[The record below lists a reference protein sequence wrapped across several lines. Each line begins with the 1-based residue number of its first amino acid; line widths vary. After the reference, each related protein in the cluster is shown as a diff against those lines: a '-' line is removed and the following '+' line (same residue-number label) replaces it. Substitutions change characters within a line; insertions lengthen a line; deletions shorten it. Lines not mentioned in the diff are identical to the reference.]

1 MPKNDNT
8 ELDTYKFPGF
18 SSPRYTQIPDIV
30 FDELQHRLS
39 GAEYKVLMYIL
50 RRTFGFKKDADN
62 ISLRQMREGIVK
74 SDGTRLDYGAG
85 VQSKATLVS
94 AVKKL
99 EELGIIVATRNSS
112 NERGDEATTYTVN
125 MGGEAH
131 ATKIEHPRVQKLN
144 TPPCSKIEHPRV
156 QKLNT
161 QETVLQETEEQQHVV
176 VALLVSKGIG
186 KQIAQALA
194 SNHDERH
201 IRQKVAYLDY
211 LLDVSPEKVRNPK
224 GWLRRAIEDD
234 YGAPDGFKSEQ
245 ELEAQR
251 LEKQRLEQSL
261 AEERKRKALVEEAE
275 RKRKEEELLNWSKAV
290 RKQYKTPSNLVG
302 VWNNLTNKVEDL
314 EGESFFTTYLKRSQL
329 VSAGD
334 GEAVIVASDDNIAR
348 LFRVKFRH
356 RLENE
361 LSNNGLKVSSLEV
374 VSWSNGLTE
383 EGNK

>member
-1 MPKNDNT
+1 MPKNDNS
-8 ELDTYKFPGF
+8 ELDSYKFPGF

-94 AVKKL
+94 AVRKL
-99 EELGIIVATRNSS
+99 EEMGIILATRNSS

-125 MGGEAH
+125 MGAD
-131 ATKIEHPRVQKLN
+131 TRVQKLN
-144 TPPCSKIEHPRV
+144 TPPSTKIEHPRV

-161 QETVLQETEEQQHVV
+161 QETVKQETEKQQHVV
-176 VALLVSKGIG
+176 VAFLVSKGIG

-194 SNHDERH
+194 SNHDERY
-201 IRQKVAYLDY
+201 IRQKAAYLDF

-224 GWLRRAIEDD
+224 GWLRRAIEED
-234 YGAPDGFKSEQ
+234 YGAPDGFMSQ
-245 ELEAQR
+245 EEREVKR
-251 LEKQRLEQSL
+251 LEDERLERS
-261 AEERKRKALVEEAE
+261 LVEEKKKLALE
-275 RKRKEEELLNWSKAV
+275 EEADKRRKEEELLNWSKTV
-290 RKQYKTPSNLVG
+290 RKQYKTPSELVG
-302 VWNNLTNKVEDL
+302 VWNNLTDRVEAL
-314 EGESFFTTYLKRSQL
+314 EGQSFFTTYLKRSL
-329 VSAGD
+329 LASAGN
-334 GEAVIVASDDNIAR
+334 GEAVIVSPDDNIAR
-348 LFRVKFRH
+348 LFRVKFRQ
-356 RLENE
+356 RLESE
-361 LSNNGLKVSSLEV
+361 LSNSGLQVDNLEV

-383 EGNK
+383 EADA

>member
-1 MPKNDNT
+1 MPKNDNS
-8 ELDTYKFPGF
+8 ELDSYKFPGF

-94 AVKKL
+94 AVRKL
-99 EELGIIVATRNSS
+99 EEMGIILATRNSS

-125 MGGEAH
+125 MGAD
-131 ATKIEHPRVQKLN
+131 TRVQKLN
-144 TPPCSKIEHPRV
+144 TPPSTKIEHPRV

-161 QETVLQETEEQQHVV
+161 QETVKQETEKQQHVV
-176 VALLVSKGIG
+176 VAFLVSKGIG

-194 SNHDERH
+194 SNHDERY
-201 IRQKVAYLDY
+201 IRQKAAYLDF

-224 GWLRRAIEDD
+224 GWLRRAIEED
-234 YGAPDGFKSEQ
+234 YGAPDGFMSQ
-245 ELEAQR
+245 EEREAKR
-251 LEKQRLEQSL
+251 LEDERLERS
-261 AEERKRKALVEEAE
+261 LVEEKKKLARE
-275 RKRKEEELLNWSKAV
+275 EEADKRRKEEELLNWSKTV
-290 RKQYKTPSNLVG
+290 RKQYKTPSELVG
-302 VWNNLTNKVEDL
+302 VWNNLTDRVEAL
-314 EGESFFTTYLKRSQL
+314 EGQSFFTTYLKRSL
-329 VSAGD
+329 LASAGN
-334 GEAVIVASDDNIAR
+334 GEAVIVSPDDNIAR
-348 LFRVKFRH
+348 LFRVKFRQ
-356 RLENE
+356 RLESE
-361 LSNNGLKVSSLEV
+361 LSNSGLQVDNLEV

-383 EGNK
+383 EADA

>member
-1 MPKNDNT
+1 MPKNDNS
-8 ELDTYKFPGF
+8 ELDSYKFPGF

-94 AVKKL
+94 AVRKL
-99 EELGIIVATRNSS
+99 EEMGIVLATRNSS

-125 MGGEAH
+125 MGGDA
-131 ATKIEHPRVQKLN
+131 RVQKLN
-144 TPPCSKIEHPRV
+144 TPPGTKIEHPRV

-161 QETVLQETEEQQHVV
+161 QETVKQETEKQQHVV
-176 VALLVSKGIG
+176 VAFLVSRGIG

-194 SNHDERH
+194 SNHDERY
-201 IRQKVAYLDY
+201 IRQKATYLDF

-224 GWLRRAIEDD
+224 GWLRRAIEED
-234 YGAPDGFKSEQ
+234 YGAPDGFMTQ
-245 ELEAQR
+245 EEREAQR
-251 LEKQRLEQSL
+251 LEEVRLERSL
-261 AEERKRKALVEEAE
+261 MEEKKKLAREEEAE
-275 RKRKEEELLNWSKAV
+275 KRRKEEELLNWSKTV
-290 RKQYKTPSNLVG
+290 RKQYKTPSELIG
-302 VWNNLTNKVEDL
+302 VWSNLTDRVEAL
-314 EGESFFTTYLKRSQL
+314 EGQSFFTTYLKRSL
-329 VSAGD
+329 LASAGN
-334 GEAVIVASDDNIAR
+334 GEAVIVSPDDNIAR
-348 LFRVKFRH
+348 LFRVKFRR
-356 RLENE
+356 RLESE
-361 LSNNGLKVSSLEV
+361 LTNSGLQVDNLEV

-383 EGNK
+383 EANG

>member
-1 MPKNDNT
+1 MPKNDNSD
-8 ELDTYKFPGF
+8 LDSYKFPGF

-94 AVKKL
+94 AVRKL
-99 EELGIIVATRNSS
+99 EEMGIVLATRNSS

-125 MGGEAH
+125 MGGDA
-131 ATKIEHPRVQKLN
+131 RVQKLN
-144 TPPCSKIEHPRV
+144 TPPGTKIEHPRV

-161 QETVLQETEEQQHVV
+161 QETVKQETEKQQHVV
-176 VALLVSKGIG
+176 VAFLVSRGIG

-194 SNHDERH
+194 SNHDERY
-201 IRQKVAYLDY
+201 IRQKATYLDF

-224 GWLRRAIEDD
+224 GWLRRAIEED
-234 YGAPDGFKSEQ
+234 YGAPDGFMSQ
-245 ELEAQR
+245 EEREAQR
-251 LEKQRLEQSL
+251 LEEARLERS
-261 AEERKRKALVEEAE
+261 LVEEKKKLAREEEAE
-275 RKRKEEELLNWSKAV
+275 KRRKEEELLNWSKIV
-290 RKQYKTPSNLVG
+290 RKQYKTPSELIG
-302 VWNNLTNKVEDL
+302 VWSNLTDRVEAL
-314 EGESFFTTYLKRSQL
+314 EGQSFFTTYLKRSL
-329 VSAGD
+329 LASAGN
-334 GEAVIVASDDNIAR
+334 GEAVIVSPDDNIAR
-348 LFRVKFRH
+348 LFRVKFRQ
-356 RLENE
+356 RLERE
-361 LSNNGLKVSSLEV
+361 LNNSGLQVDNLEV

-383 EGNK
+383 EANG

>member
-1 MPKNDNT
+1 MPKNDNS
-8 ELDTYKFPGF
+8 ELDSYKFPGF

-94 AVKKL
+94 AVRKL
-99 EELGIIVATRNSS
+99 EEMGIILATRNSS

-125 MGGEAH
+125 MGGDA
-131 ATKIEHPRVQKLN
+131 RVQKLN
-144 TPPCSKIEHPRV
+144 TPPGTKIEHPRV

-161 QETVLQETEEQQHVV
+161 QETVKQETEKQQHVV
-176 VALLVSKGIG
+176 VAFLVSRGIG

-194 SNHDERH
+194 SNHDERY
-201 IRQKVAYLDY
+201 IRQKAAYLDF

-224 GWLRRAIEDD
+224 GWLRRAIEED
-234 YGAPDGFKSEQ
+234 YGAPDGFMSQ
-245 ELEAQR
+245 EEREAQR
-251 LEKQRLEQSL
+251 LEEERLERS
-261 AEERKRKALVEEAE
+261 LVEEKKKLARE
-275 RKRKEEELLNWSKAV
+275 EEADKKRKEEELLNWSKTV
-290 RKQYKTPSNLVG
+290 RKQYKTPSELVG
-302 VWNNLTNKVEDL
+302 VWNNLTDRVEAL
-314 EGESFFTTYLKRSQL
+314 EGQSFFTTYLKRSL
-329 VSAGD
+329 LASAGN
-334 GEAVIVASDDNIAR
+334 GEAVIVSPDDNIAR
-348 LFRVKFRH
+348 LFRVKFRQ
-356 RLENE
+356 RLERE
-361 LSNNGLKVSSLEV
+361 LNNSGLQVDNLEV

-383 EGNK
+383 EANG

>member
-1 MPKNDNT
+1 M
-8 ELDTYKFPGF
+8 
-18 SSPRYTQIPDIV
+18 
-30 FDELQHRLS
+30 
-39 GAEYKVLMYIL
+39 
-50 RRTFGFKKDADN
+50 
-62 ISLRQMREGIVK
+62 
-74 SDGTRLDYGAG
+74 
-85 VQSKATLVS
+85 
-94 AVKKL
+94 
-99 EELGIIVATRNSS
+99 
-112 NERGDEATTYTVN
+112 
-125 MGGEAH
+125 
-131 ATKIEHPRVQKLN
+131 
-144 TPPCSKIEHPRV
+144 
-156 QKLNT
+156 
-161 QETVLQETEEQQHVV
+161 
-176 VALLVSKGIG
+176 LVSKGIG

-334 GEAVIVASDDNIAR
+334 GEAVI
-348 LFRVKFRH
+348 
-356 RLENE
+356 
-361 LSNNGLKVSSLEV
+361 LSLIHI
-374 VSWSNGLTE
+374 
-383 EGNK
+383 

>member
-94 AVKKL
+94 AVRKL
-99 EELGIIVATRNSS
+99 EEMGIVLATRNSS

-125 MGGEAH
+125 MGGDA
-131 ATKIEHPRVQKLN
+131 RVQKLN
-144 TPPCSKIEHPRV
+144 TPPGTKIEHPRV

-161 QETVLQETEEQQHVV
+161 QETVKQETEKQQHVV
-176 VALLVSKGIG
+176 VAFLVSRGIG

-194 SNHDERH
+194 SNHDERY
-201 IRQKVAYLDY
+201 IRQKAAYLDF
-211 LLDVSPEKVRNPK
+211 LLEVSPEKVRNPK
-224 GWLRRAIEDD
+224 GWLRRAIEED
-234 YGAPDGFKSEQ
+234 YGAPDGFMSQE

-251 LEKQRLEQSL
+251 LEEERLARSL
-261 AEERKRKALVEEAE
+261 AEEKKKQARKEEADK
-275 RKRKEEELLNWSKAV
+275 KRKEEEFLNWSKAV
-290 RKQYKTPSNLVG
+290 RKQYKTSSELVG
-302 VWNNLTNKVEDL
+302 VWNNLTDRIETL
-314 EGESFFTTYLKRSQL
+314 EGPGFFIAYLKQSLL
-329 VSAGD
+329 VSANN
-334 GEAVIVASDDNIAR
+334 GEAVIASPDDNIAK
-348 LFRVKFRH
+348 LFRVKFRQ

-361 LSNNGLKVSSLEV
+361 LNRSGIQVDNLEV
-374 VSWSNGLTE
+374 VFWNNEMTKE
-383 EGNK
+383 ARD